1 MFQLYKARNFN
12 AIINDTF
19 TFFKTSGKNYFKNYF
34 IINGPLI
41 LLLCVLFYVVVKVFF
56 ENIFAGM
63 AYGGSPEMLGSFMT
77 GNFMLKMFG
86 VGIITVIITA
96 VMYSFTPI
104 YMKLM
109 ANNQEPTSSMIL
121 SEMLRNIGKILLFIL
136 CTLITFIPIAIIM
149 GIFSGLLI
157 VILIGIPV
165 AIALFGAFTCW
176 GFLTFY
182 DNLSTDNGFFT
193 SMGNAWNMLFKN
205 FWSYM
210 GSTLIFFVMIF
221 VVQMLVMFTASVI
234 QGASGLIDAEGSQ
247 AEIMQGLGVMMI
259 INFIIQTIINFI
271 AGNLI
276 IVNQGIMYYSAQ
288 EEKENYFL
296 KNEIDQIGS
305 DVE

>member
-19 TFFKTSGKNYFKNYF
+19 TFFKTSGKDYFKKYF
-34 IINGPLI
+34 IINGPLV
-41 LLLCVLFYVVVKVFF
+41 LMLCILFYVVVKVFF
-56 ENIFAGM
+56 ENIFAGISSG
-63 AYGGSPEMLGSFMT
+63 ASPEMMGSFMT
-77 GNFMLKMFG
+77 GNFILMMFG
-86 VGIITVIITA
+86 VGFVSIVVTA
-96 VMYSFTPI
+96 FMYSFTVI

-109 ANNQEPTSSMIL
+109 ASNQQPASKEIL
-121 SEMLRNIGKILLFIL
+121 SEMLGNIGKILLFML
-136 CTLITFIPIAIIM
+136 CTLITFIPIALIM
-149 GIFSGLLI
+149 GMFSGLLI
-157 VILIGIPV
+157 IIIIGIPV
-165 AIALFGAFTCW
+165 AIGLFGAFTCW

-210 GSTLIFFVMIF
+210 GSTLLFFVIIF
-221 VVQMLVMFTASVI
+221 VFQMFVIFTASMI
-234 QGASGLIDAEGSQ
+234 QGATGLIDPAGSQ
-247 AEIMQGLGVMMI
+247 TDIMQGLGIMMI

-271 AGNLI
+271 VGNLV
-276 IVNQGIMYYSAQ
+276 IVNQGILYYSSQ
-288 EEKENYFL
+288 EEQENYFL